1 MDAKESGVVVV
12 EVTCESKVVGSNPT
26 GRVAHRLTCPLV
38 HPNKKK
44 SVFLFFG
51 CFEFTFC

>member
-44 SVFLFFG
+44 ISFPIFRLF
-51 CFEFTFC
+51 